1 MPTLDR
7 SGQYRRDLGW
17 KVTSLGRRT
26 QQRFYLGRDE
36 DGATLAEKRLEQ
48 FWSAL
53 ERYWVGYRNG
63 GCCLWEEW
71 SIEIA
76 KQIADGKMVV
86 TVGLPAN
93 FRVVNAD
100 SGGLVSAHKGD
111 DLEGLEAPASWLNVL
126 KEYFGTI
133 CGFQITEEAV
143 VEDFQAKRGQ
153 FYLNLGKDIL
163 ATTGKPPTGE
173 TFHGAVDAY
182 VAYLH
187 RVHRTPE
194 QAISQTGKKQGERA
208 VRLKGHHPDFP
219 LYDLTAK
226 KIEEILFYW
235 GKRPFH
241 AKEKRYS
248 RDTCKNQLILIR
260 AFLRWMHRSDMEW
273 QLPPAYLF
281 PRIKI
286 EWLPSEVSSEMK
298 KRTFT
303 MKQVALLWKHATP
316 LERVFIALGINCG
329 FGTAEI
335 GTLAEAEING
345 SVIKRLRHKT
355 KVFGAWWLFPITRNA
370 IEWARKRKEV
380 LGFTSDYLL
389 VSDSGQPYSAV
400 TVGNNNNQKIRNSW
414 RRLIK
419 RVRQEK
425 DNTDFPNL
433 SFGKL
438 RKTAASWMRRVG
450 GGEMSSIFIAHG
462 KATDDSLLDLYAD
475 RQFRKLFKCQKRIWE
490 KLKDVMTGDFPEPK
504 PHKPTSHRHGDALK
518 KRIQKLKRQGY
529 KLTKIAQMTNT
540 PLSTV
545 SRIASAKTLDSDKTT
560 GEQ

>member
-1 MPTLDR
+1 MATLDV

-17 KVTSLGRRT
+17 KLTRSGKRA
-26 QQRFYLGRDE
+26 QQRFYLGRDKNHARVGE
-36 DGATLAEKRLEQ
+36 TRLEA
-48 FWSAL
+48 FWNAL
-53 ERYWVGYRNG
+53 EGYFAAERKG
-63 GCCLWEEW
+63 ESPLWEEW
-71 SIEIA
+71 SLEIGA
-76 KQIADGKMVV
+76 AIADGKMVIAPPPPPAALV
-86 TVGLPAN
+86 ALFPDDPDVASAGWLDILQTHFAGVVG
-93 FRVVNAD
+93 F
-100 SGGLVSAHKGD
+100 SGV
-111 DLEGLEAPASWLNVL
+111 ASFA
-126 KEYFGTI
+126 Y
-133 CGFQITEEAV
+133 
-143 VEDFQAKRGQ
+143 RGQ
-153 FYLNLGKDIL
+153 GEFDKPKPIH
-163 ATTGKPPTGE
+163 TGHTL
-173 TFHGAVDAY
+173 HSAVDAY
-182 VAYLH
+182 VEYLH
-187 RVHRTPE
+187 QVHRTPE

-208 VRLKGHHPDFP
+208 IRLKHHHPDFP

-235 GKRPFH
+235 GKRPLH

-260 AFLRWMHRSDMEW
+260 AFLRWLHRSDMKW
-273 QLPPAYLF
+273 QLPTAYLF

-286 EWLPSEVSSEMK
+286 EWLPSEVSSEVK

-303 MKQVALLWKHATP
+303 MKQVGILWKHATP

-355 KVFGAWWLFPITRNA
+355 KVFGAWWLFPITRKA

-380 LGFTSDYLL
+380 LGFTSHYLL
-389 VSDSGQPYSAV
+389 VSDSGRPYSAV
-400 TVGNNNNQKIRNSW
+400 TAGNNNNQKIRNSW
-414 RRLIK
+414 SRLMK

-425 DNTDFPNL
+425 DNSDFPRL

-462 KATDDSLLDLYAD
+462 KATGDSLLDLYAD

-490 KLKDVMTGDFPEPK
+490 KVKSVLTGEFPEPK
-504 PHKPTSHRHGDALK
+504 PHKPTSHRHEDSLK

-529 KLTKIAQMTNT
+529 KLAAIAKMTDT
-540 PLSTV
+540 PFTTV
-545 SRIASAKTLDSDKTT
+545 SRIASAKALDSDTTT